1 MSWGSE
7 RTVNGIGPRVYQH
20 ETLLASHDKTVC
32 PRKSKKINPSIKEV
46 HTISL
51 LVLLEVIQTYSL
63 KFDTLKK
70 INSTFLAT
78 RMVKTFSMQTLNQPQ

>member
-20 ETLLASHDKTVC
+20 ETLLASHDKAVC
-32 PRKSKKINPSIKEV
+32 PRISKILNPYIKQG

-51 LVLLEVIQTYSL
+51 LVLLKIFQTYAL

-70 INSTFLAT
+70 INSNFLAT